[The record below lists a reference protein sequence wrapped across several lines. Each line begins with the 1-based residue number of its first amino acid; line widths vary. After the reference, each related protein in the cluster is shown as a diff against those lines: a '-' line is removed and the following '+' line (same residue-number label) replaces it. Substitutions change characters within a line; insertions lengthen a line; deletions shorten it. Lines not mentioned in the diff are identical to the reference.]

1 MGVGKLQAS
10 LRNPVERVLLQDLL
24 NAAPADAEGL
34 GKHAP
39 YTQRQAKGPPCP
51 GQHPGNGRCQL
62 NLWKKVGRAQWSHD
76 QRRSDRDKRR
86 DIGNRGIVAIA
97 ELLLRSVDAARV
109 IADEVHQPQHRKD
122 GKNTGSHQ
130 HIIHA
135 CVGEANGKAGRHAKV
150 ERRAHRD
157 FIALPMLRQFAGGDS
172 C

>member
-10 LRNPVERVLLQDLL
+10 LRNPVERVFFKNLV

-39 YTQRQAKGPPCP
+39 YTQRQAKGPPRS
-51 GQHPGNGRCQL
+51 GQHPGNGRGQL
-62 NLWKKVGRAQWSHD
+62 YLWKQTGRAQWSHD
-76 QRRSDRDKRR
+76 QWCRDGDKRR
-86 DIGNRGIVAIA
+86 YISNRGIVTIA
-97 ELLLRSVDAARV
+97 EFFLRSVDAARV
-109 IADEVHQPQHRKD
+109 IADEVHQPQHRKN

-135 CVGEANGKAGRHAKV
+135 GVGEANGKAGRHAKV
-150 ERRAHRD
+150 ERRAYRD